1 MNFPTQAI
9 NLKQRLLRLL
19 VYAVAALLAG
29 CASFAPTK
37 HIDEVGGTTVVDY
50 DTGEPIAG
58 VDIYVV
64 WRGSFDQWDRGSR
77 RTCQETDV
85 NAKTDAKG
93 KFTVGSFRE
102 TASTYSW
109 RFDTVTRAIAFYKL
123 GYTAVS
129 DDKKV
134 VKMKKDDGANL
145 RNRFVQLTKLGNLYT
160 CDMERL
166 CAPREIELLKEISAL
181 EKITAIPGTVS
192 FGVGPGPKCK
202 R

>member
-1 MNFPTQAI
+1 MKSNQPSRVVPKWLSSLTLAM
-9 NLKQRLLRLL
+9 
-19 VYAVAALLAG
+19 AAAQMSG
-29 CASFAPTK
+29 CASLAPTK
-37 HIDEVGGTTVVDY
+37 FIDGVGGTTVVDY
-50 DTGEPIAG
+50 DTGEPIEG
-58 VDIYVV
+58 VDIYIV
-64 WRGSFDQWDRGSR
+64 WQGSFDQWDRGSR

-93 KFTVGSFRE
+93 QFTVGSFRE

-109 RFDTVTRAIAFYKL
+109 RFDTVTRAIGFYKL

-134 VKMKKDDGANL
+134 VKMKKDDGTNL
-145 RNRFVQLTKLGNLYT
+145 RNRYLHLKDLGYMYT
-160 CDMERL
+160 CDIERP

-181 EKITAIPGTVS
+181 GKLTAIPGTVS